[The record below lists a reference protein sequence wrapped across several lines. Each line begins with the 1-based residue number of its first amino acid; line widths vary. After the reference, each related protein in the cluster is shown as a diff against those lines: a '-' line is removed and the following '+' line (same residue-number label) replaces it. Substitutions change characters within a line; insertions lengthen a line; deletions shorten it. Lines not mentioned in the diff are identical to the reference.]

1 MLAPQLAT
9 EPDLR
14 SGAEVDAQHPWLGL
28 DFFTEETRQYF
39 YGREDE
45 IAELA
50 RRVRRKPLTVLFGQS
65 GLGKTSILRAGL
77 VPRLRPEG
85 YCPVYVRIDYAPT
98 APSPSEQ
105 IKRAIFRAT
114 LESGEWTQTGAAV
127 PGESLWEFLHHRDDI
142 LRARDGR
149 TLVPLLIFD
158 QFEEVFTLGQSDDF
172 GRKRASE
179 FIEDLANLVEN
190 RAPAAVESRIES
202 DQGSS
207 DDFDFTRC
215 DYRVLIALRED
226 YLAHLEA
233 FKGAMPS
240 ITQNRMRL
248 APMTGIQAL
257 AAVMKPGG
265 ALVPEEV
272 AEAIVRFVAGGAELA
287 NAEVEPAL
295 LSLICRELNAAR
307 IAQGAAEISTGLLA
321 GSQASILSDFYS
333 RALAD
338 QPPGVHRI
346 IEDQLLTESGF
357 RENVAEERILKAF
370 AAAGAAPNA
379 LATLVNRRLL
389 RIEER
394 LDVRRVELTHD
405 VLCGVVAGARA
416 ARQEREARE
425 QAERE
430 LAAQRAREEA
440 TQKSLARAR
449 FVAVICGLLAAG
461 AIVSAIFG
469 YQNMRRAEKAEAQ
482 AVQSRALVE
491 DARIQAEKLVV
502 YLLDDFY
509 LELEPVGR
517 LDVIGQLARR
527 TLAYYDGLPP
537 SLRTTDSERN
547 RALALVRYAAVLRN
561 QSKAA
566 DARAA
571 IGQALAVLEPL
582 YRNGDRSDATVIGL
596 GLGLTV
602 LARIHD
608 DASTRPEALK
618 AAARAVEVLQP
629 LATAPGASVQA
640 RRAYGGAQIYDGFLQ
655 LREQRHEEAVARFE
669 AARDAERGIANL
681 DVTDPASA
689 AAYAEASA
697 WEVQALTNFGR
708 SDDARRVG
716 EDGLQ
721 VGRRLLEEHPG
732 HAQALRATALIY
744 VGLADIAASGGQL
757 KQALALVAQGTQ
769 GWDSLARMDPTNMI
783 AWNNLGASR
792 LRRADLLVGLGR
804 PRDAIDEYRRAANIG
819 AESQHSAMIASLMR
833 FPAANILQ
841 LQADL
846 GASAALER
854 ARADL
859 KVASN
864 RYQALI
870 PADSVDARINEAY
883 YPYFLLFAE
892 QLQGNHEAVLRQT
905 PDVIK
910 RLAAW
915 PKDTGYARY
924 WYTRGLRDLY
934 DLDGDSAY
942 AVGDY
947 ERAQADGGAAIELN
961 LALKPQQPDE
971 LRALD
976 DERAKQALALARLHR
991 YPQAE
996 KLIAPVLERNRARS
1010 AQHNE
1015 DYRAAAQEA
1024 RALLAAAVAR
1034 PGTGASD
1041 LERAAKLFASMPAEM
1056 RGLAS
1061 IRVWRERIDTEL
1073 HQRH

>member
-1 MLAPQLAT
+1 MLAPQLAIDP
-9 EPDLR
+9 EVR
-14 SGAEVDAQHPWLGL
+14 SGAEVDAEHPWLGL

-45 IAELA
+45 IGELA

-85 YCPVYVRIDYAPT
+85 YCPVYVRIDYAPS
-98 APSPSEQ
+98 APSPAEQ

-114 LESGEWTQTGAAV
+114 QESGEWTQTGVAV

-172 GRKRASE
+172 GRKRAAE
-179 FIEDLANLVEN
+179 FIEDLADLVEN

-202 DQGSS
+202 EQASS

-248 APMTGIQAL
+248 APMTGAQAL

-265 ALVPEEV
+265 SLVSEEV

-321 GSQASILSDFYS
+321 GSQASILTDFYS

-338 QPPGVHRI
+338 QPAGVHRI

-357 RENVAEERILKAF
+357 RENVAEERVLKAF
-370 AAAGAAPNA
+370 AAAGAAPDA

-405 VLCGVVAGARA
+405 VLCSVVAAARN

-449 FVAVICGLLAAG
+449 FVAVICALLAGG
-461 AIVSAIFG
+461 AIASAIFG

-482 AVQSRALVE
+482 AVQSRGLVE

-537 SLRTTDSERN
+537 SLRTTESERD
-547 RALALVRYAAVLRN
+547 RALALVRYAAVLRY
-561 QSKAA
+561 QSKSA

-571 IGQALAVLEPL
+571 IDQALGVLDGL
-582 YRNGDRSDATVIGL
+582 YQHGDRNDATVIGL

-602 LARIHD
+602 LARVLD
-608 DASTRPEALK
+608 DASLQPEALK
-618 AAARAVEVLQP
+618 TSARSVEVLQP
-629 LATAPGASVQA
+629 LATAPAASVQA
-640 RRAYGGAQIYDGFLQ
+640 RRAYGGAQLYNGFL
-655 LREQRHEEAVARFE
+655 LMRDQRPADAVARFE
-669 AARDAERGIANL
+669 AARDANRGIANL
-681 DVTDPASA
+681 ELTDPAAA

-697 WEVQALTNFGR
+697 WEVEALTDLGR
-708 SDDARRVG
+708 SGDARRVG

-744 VGLADIAASGGQL
+744 VGLAVIAGDAGQL
-757 KQALALVAQGTQ
+757 KQGLAYVAQSIQ
-769 GWDSLARMDPTNMI
+769 GWDALARMDPTNVI
-783 AWNNLGASR
+783 AWNNLGADR
-792 LRRADLLVGLGR
+792 LRRADMLVGLGR
-804 PRDAIDEYRRAANIG
+804 PRDGLDEYRRVANIG
-819 AESQHSAMIASLMR
+819 ADAPQSSVLASLMR
-833 FPAANILQ
+833 FPAANIMVLH
-841 LQADL
+841 ADL
-846 GASAALER
+846 GATSALDR
-854 ARADL
+854 ARTDAKSVFD
-859 KVASN
+859 
-864 RYQALI
+864 RYQAMV
-870 PADSVDARINEAY
+870 PAGSVDARLNDIWY
-883 YPYFLLFAE
+883 QTWVLIAE
-892 QLQGNHEAVLRQT
+892 QLQGHHAAVLQQA

-910 RLAAW
+910 KTSAL
-915 PKDTGYARY
+915 PTDTSYARY
-924 WYTRGLRDLY
+924 WRNRTLRDLY
-934 DLDGDSAY
+934 DVDADSAY
-942 AVGDY
+942 SAGDY
-947 ERAQADGGAAIELN
+947 ERAQADGSAAIERAI
-961 LALKPQQPDE
+961 ALDPKQPDE

-976 DERAKQALALARLHR
+976 DERAKQTLALARLHR
-991 YPQAE
+991 NPQAE
-996 KLIAPVLERNRARS
+996 KLIAPVLERDRARS
-1010 AQHNE
+1010 AERNE

-1034 PGTGASD
+1034 PGTGTGD
-1041 LERAAKLFASMPAEM
+1041 LERAARLFAGMPAEM
-1056 RGLAS
+1056 RGLS
-1061 IRVWRERIDTEL
+1061 SVRVWRERVDAEL
-1073 HQRH
+1073 HQRR

>member
-9 EPDLR
+9 DPDVR
-14 SGAEVDAQHPWLGL
+14 NGAAVDAEHPWLGL

-45 IAELA
+45 IGELA

-114 LESGEWTQTGAAV
+114 QESGEWTQTGVAV
-127 PGESLWEFLHHRDDI
+127 AGESLWEFLHHRDDI

-172 GRKRASE
+172 GRKRATE
-179 FIEDLANLVEN
+179 FIEDLADLVEN

-202 DQGSS
+202 EQASS

-248 APMTGIQAL
+248 APMTGAQAL
-257 AAVMKPGG
+257 AAVRKPGG
-265 ALVPEEV
+265 ALVSEEV

-307 IAQGAAEISTGLLA
+307 IAHGAAEISTGLLA

-370 AAAGAAPNA
+370 AAAGAAPDA

-405 VLCGVVAGARA
+405 VLCGVVAAART

-425 QAERE
+425 QVERE

-449 FVAVICGLLAAG
+449 FVAVICALLAGG
-461 AIVSAIFG
+461 AIASAIFG

-482 AVQSRALVE
+482 AVQNRALVD

-527 TLAYYDGLPP
+527 TLAYYDGLPAA
-537 SLRTTDSERN
+537 LRTTDSERN
-547 RALALVRYAAVLRN
+547 RALALVRYAAVLRY
-561 QSKAA
+561 QSKSA
-566 DARAA
+566 DARTA
-571 IGQALAVLEPL
+571 INQALAVLDGL
-582 YRNGDRSDATVIGL
+582 YQHGDRNDATVIGL

-602 LARIHD
+602 VSRVLD
-608 DASTRPEALK
+608 DASLQADALK
-618 AAARAVEVLQP
+618 AAARSVEVLQP
-629 LATAPGASVQA
+629 LATTAPASVPA
-640 RRAYGGAQIYDGFLQ
+640 RRAYGGAQLYYGFLL
-655 LREQRHEEAVARFE
+655 LRAQRLEEAVARFE
-669 AARDAERGIANL
+669 AAREADRSIANL
-681 DVTDPASA
+681 ELTDPAAA

-697 WEVQALTNFGR
+697 WEVETLDDLGR

-744 VGLADIAASGGQL
+744 AALGNAAGNAGQL
-757 KQALALVAQGTQ
+757 KQGLVLVAQSAQ
-769 GWDSLARMDPTNMI
+769 AWDALVRMDPTNVI
-783 AWNNLGASR
+783 AWNNLGSDR
-792 LRRADLLVGLGR
+792 LRRADMLIGLGR
-804 PRDAIDEYRRAANIG
+804 PRDALDEYRRAANVG
-819 AESQHSAMIASLMR
+819 ADAPQSSVLASLLR
-833 FPAANILQ
+833 FPAANIML

-846 GASAALER
+846 GATAALDR
-854 ARADL
+854 ARTDFRN
-859 KVASN
+859 VGD
-864 RYQALI
+864 RYQAMV
-870 PADSVDARINEAY
+870 PTGSVDARLNDAY
-883 YPYFLLFAE
+883 YHYFLLLVE
-892 QLQGNHEAVLRQT
+892 QLQGHHALVLQQA

-910 RLAAW
+910 KASAW
-915 PKDTGYARY
+915 PIDTTYARY
-924 WYTRGLRDLY
+924 WQNRALRDLY
-934 DLDGDSAY
+934 DLDAESAY
-942 AVGDY
+942 SVGDY
-947 ERAQADGGAAIELN
+947 ERAQTDGGAAIERAI
-961 LALKPQQPDE
+961 ALDFKAPDD
-971 LRALD
+971 LRAVD
-976 DERAKQALALARLHR
+976 DERAKQVLALAHLRR
-991 YPQAE
+991 YPQADQ
-996 KLIAPVLERNRARS
+996 LIAPVLARVRART
-1010 AQHNE
+1010 ADRNE

-1041 LERAAKLFASMPAEM
+1041 LERAARLFAGMPAEM

-1061 IRVWRERIDTEL
+1061 VRVWRERIDTEL
-1073 HQRH
+1073 QQRR